1 MQRLMDKM
9 GINNDINRLIFCSNS
24 SLSNTI
30 HIIALNIGNTI
41 FIT

>member
-1 MQRLMDKM
+1 MQRLMDKR
-9 GINNDINRLIFCSNS
+9 GLNNDINRLIFFNDS

-30 HIIALNIGNTI
+30 HIIAVNIGNTI